1 MGDGRR
7 KKGEGGRESK
17 GYQHDSGG
25 TTEWPDTLKATADP
39 PTRHG
44 EGDGEREGRWGK
56 GGVGERTCMGD
67 EGE

>member
-1 MGDGRR
+1 MGEGRR
-7 KKGEGGRESK
+7 EKGEGRARATNTTVEA
-17 GYQHDSGG
+17 